1 MRTPSFHADD
11 GIYAFLSVYSA
22 TISHGVRGVA
32 IRHTAVLRITS
43 ILTYISIPNAAGF
56 YNTRGRFCAVAEMSK
71 PVEKRPILPLFK
83 KLRLMSPHLAVARRY
98 SAGNTGS
105 YRRPADVHPALKLRF
120 TMW

>member
-22 TISHGVRGVA
+22 TVSHGVRGVA

-71 PVEKRPILPLFK
+71 PVEKRLILPLFEESC
-83 KLRLMSPHLAVARRY
+83 RIP
-98 SAGNTGS
+98 
-105 YRRPADVHPALKLRF
+105 PADAGTQPAMPDHIEGRQTPIRL
-120 TMW
+120 

>member
-22 TISHGVRGVA
+22 TVSHGVRGVA

-56 YNTRGRFCAVAEMSK
+56 YNTRGRFCAVAAMSK
-71 PVEKRPILPLFK
+71 PVEKRLILPLFK

-105 YRRPADVHPALKLRF
+105 YREGRRTSIRL
-120 TMW
+120 